1 VQIALA
7 AQDAGPTPIVRGPKA
22 DLGLACRLLD
32 GGAMGVMLPHVDTAE
47 EAARF
52 ARACRYPPAGVRS
65 YSAGLPQTAFRSL
78 DPVQAIAAVEPMI
91 GLFPQIKTRAGAEN
105 VEAIVA
111 TPGVDGMLVGLQDL
125 TLDLGIP
132 GQLDAPPRVRA
143 IVKACA
149 EACRRHG
156 KFAGL
161 GGTENMDLMREYLA
175 FGFRFVLIGSD
186 RSFLMQSVTAR
197 VLALRKLAP
206 S

>member
-132 GQLDAPPRVRA
+132 GQLDAPPG
-143 IVKACA
+143 CA
-149 EACRRHG
+149 PSSR
-156 KFAGL
+156 
-161 GGTENMDLMREYLA
+161 
-175 FGFRFVLIGSD
+175 
-186 RSFLMQSVTAR
+186 
-197 VLALRKLAP
+197 LAP
-206 S
+206 RPAAGMASLPGWVGPRIWI